1 MMLMQKAP
9 EAELDVSLPQ
19 EYLQKFKQYRKR
31 TAEILP
37 KLKRKP
43 KLSPSPNVFSSNCK
57 QGISLAN
64 ERVYCCVLKES
75 VEGSMC
81 KVCPCHEPE
90 PLEYTLYK
98 RV

>member
-9 EAELDVSLPQ
+9 QAELDVSFPQ

-31 TAEILP
+31 QSELLP
-37 KLKRKP
+37 KLKRKR
-43 KLSPSPNVFSSNCK
+43 KLAPSPNIFSSNCK
-57 QGISLAN
+57 QSISLAN

-75 VEGSMC
+75 VQGSMC

>member
-9 EAELDVSLPQ
+9 QAELDVSFPQ
-19 EYLQKFKQYRKR
+19 EYLQKLKEYRKQHS
-31 TAEILP
+31 ELLP
-37 KLKRKP
+37 NPGRKRKMP
-43 KLSPSPNVFSSNCK
+43 AAPNVFSSKCK

-64 ERVYCCVLKES
+64 TRVYCCVLKEP
-75 VEGSMC
+75 VEGSIC